1 MEKMTR
7 EELYKGLTRCRIM
20 DRLAEDEI
28 ARLDDIAGLRFQ
40 EFKKGEFIFSEG
52 DKVTEIA
59 ILIDGSVSITKDDL
73 DGRRSV
79 IAVVEPGE
87 IFAETFVAAE
97 YDSIPVN
104 AMCEKDSHLAFI
116 SYKSLMSFE
125 TPDLPEEKDSQILA
139 RYRSDDSIRGRILD
153 NLMKVLV
160 RKNLIQNR
168 KLQLISRRTTRE
180 KLMAYLRMEAE
191 RAGSN
196 SFDIS
201 LDRQGLADF
210 LCVDRSAMSSELG
223 HMRDEGMIEF
233 RKNHFVIL

>member
-1 MEKMTR
+1 MERMSR
-7 EELYKGLTRCRIM
+7 EESYRALTRCRIM
-20 DRLAEDEI
+20 DRLTEDEI
-28 ARLDDIAGLRFQ
+28 ARLEELAGLRFQ
-40 EFKKGEFIFSEG
+40 DFQRGEYVFSEG
-52 DKVTEIA
+52 EKVTEIS
-59 ILIDGSVSITKDDL
+59 ILLSGSVSITKDDP
-73 DGRRSV
+73 DGRRNV

-104 AMCEKDSHLAFI
+104 AVCEKDSQLAFI
-116 SYKSLMSFE
+116 SYRSLMSFG
-125 TPDLPEEKDSQILA
+125 TPHLPNQEDSQILA

-168 KLQLISRRTTRE
+168 KLQLVSRRTTRE